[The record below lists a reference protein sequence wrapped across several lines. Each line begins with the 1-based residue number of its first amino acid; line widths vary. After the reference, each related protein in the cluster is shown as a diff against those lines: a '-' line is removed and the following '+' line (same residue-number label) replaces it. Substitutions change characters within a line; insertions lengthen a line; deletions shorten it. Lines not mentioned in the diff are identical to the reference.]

1 MTNTRLLLKK
11 QIKRLSNVMMAIDK
25 IQFPLELI
33 QISLNYQINK
43 TFISDIQPMLEH
55 ISEMVKKNFSEKT
68 GKIHFVAIT
77 KEFSNF
83 LVEIRINIIGKQ
95 IKYESERL
103 KLKLKTIQKPHISE
117 MKFNYKVL
125 SDTDLVVELIP
136 IQLEDEY
143 NLIKYPKEWYQQFIN
158 PLQII
163 TKKELLDLNFNF
175 LLY

>member
-1 MTNTRLLLKK
+1 MNNTRLLLKK
-11 QIKRLSNVMMAIDK
+11 QIKRLSNLMMGIDK

-33 QISLNYQINK
+33 QINLNYQIK
-43 TFISDIQPMLEH
+43 DTSVSEIQPMLEN
-55 ISEMVKKNFSEKT
+55 ISEMVKKNFNEKT

-77 KEFSNF
+77 KEFSHF
-83 LVEIRINIIGKQ
+83 SVEIRINIIGKQ

-103 KLKLKTIQKPHISE
+103 KLKLKTIPKTHILE

-125 SDTDLVVELIP
+125 TDTDLVVELIP

-158 PLQII
+158 PLQI
-163 TKKELLDLNFNF
+163 TSKKELLDLNFNF
-175 LLY
+175 LIY

>member
-11 QIKRLSNVMMAIDK
+11 QIKRLSNVMMGIDK
-25 IQFPLELI
+25 IEFPLELI
-33 QISLNYQINK
+33 QISLNYQIKK
-43 TFISDIQPMLEH
+43 TFVSDVQPMLEH

-68 GKIHFVAIT
+68 GEIHFVAIT

-83 LVEIRINIIGKQ
+83 LVEIRINIIGKH

-103 KLKLKTIQKPHISE
+103 RLKLKTIPKTQILE

-125 SDTDLVVELIP
+125 TDTDLVVELIP

-163 TKKELLDLNFNF
+163 TNKELLDLNFNF

>member
-1 MTNTRLLLKK
+1 
-11 QIKRLSNVMMAIDK
+11 MMGIEK

-33 QISLNYQINK
+33 QISLNFQIKN
-43 TFISDIQPMLEH
+43 ISVSEIQPMLEI
-55 ISEMVKKNFSEKT
+55 ISEMVKKNFNEKT

-103 KLKLKTIQKPHISE
+103 KLKLKTIPKTQILE

-125 SDTDLVVELIP
+125 TDTDLVVELIP

-158 PLQII
+158 PLQI
-163 TKKELLDLNFNF
+163 TSKNELLDLNFNF
-175 LLY
+175 LIY

>member
-1 MTNTRLLLKK
+1 MNNTRLTLKK
-11 QIKRLSNVMMAIDK
+11 QIKRLSNIMMGIEK

-33 QISLNYQINK
+33 QISLNYQIK
-43 TFISDIQPMLEH
+43 DTSVSEIYPLLEQ
-55 ISEMVKKNFSEKT
+55 ISELVKKIFREKI
-68 GKIHFVAIT
+68 GKIHFVAVT

-103 KLKLKTIQKPHISE
+103 KLKLKTIPKTKILE

-125 SDTDLVVELIP
+125 IDTDLVVELIP

-143 NLIKYPKEWYQQFIN
+143 NLIKYPKEWYGQFIN
-158 PLQII
+158 PLQI
-163 TKKELLDLNFNF
+163 TSKKELLDLNFNF

>member
-1 MTNTRLLLKK
+1 MMGIEK
-11 QIKRLSNVMMAIDK
+11 IK
-25 IQFPLELI
+25 FPLELI
-33 QISLNYQINK
+33 QISLNYQIKN
-43 TFISDIQPMLEH
+43 ISVSEIQPMLEI
-55 ISEMVKKNFSEKT
+55 ISEMVKKNFNEKT

-103 KLKLKTIQKPHISE
+103 KLKLKTIQKPHILE

-125 SDTDLVVELIP
+125 TDTDLVVELIP

-143 NLIKYPKEWYQQFIN
+143 NLIKYPKEWYHQFLN
-158 PLQII
+158 SLQIT

-175 LLY
+175 LLF

>member
-1 MTNTRLLLKK
+1 
-11 QIKRLSNVMMAIDK
+11 MMGIEK

-33 QISLNYQINK
+33 QISLNYQIKN
-43 TFISDIQPMLEH
+43 ISVSEIQPMLEN
-55 ISEMVKKNFSEKT
+55 ISEMVKKNFNEKT

-83 LVEIRINIIGKQ
+83 LVDIRINIIGKQ

-103 KLKLKTIQKPHISE
+103 KLKLKTIQKPHIIE

-143 NLIKYPKEWYQQFIN
+143 NLIKYPKEWFNQFLN
-158 PLQII
+158 SLQIT

>member
-1 MTNTRLLLKK
+1 
-11 QIKRLSNVMMAIDK
+11 MMGIEK

-33 QISLNYQINK
+33 QISLNYQIKN
-43 TFISDIQPMLEH
+43 ISVSEIQPMLEN
-55 ISEMVKKNFSEKT
+55 ISEMVKKNFNEKT

-77 KEFSNF
+77 KEFSDF

-103 KLKLKTIQKPHISE
+103 KLKLKTIQKPHIIE

-143 NLIKYPKEWYQQFIN
+143 NLIKYPKEWYHQFLN
-158 PLQII
+158 SLQI
-163 TKKELLDLNFNF
+163 TSKKELLDLNFNF

>member
-1 MTNTRLLLKK
+1 
-11 QIKRLSNVMMAIDK
+11 MMGIEK

-33 QISLNYQINK
+33 QISLNYQIKN
-43 TFISDIQPMLEH
+43 ISVSEIQPMLEI
-55 ISEMVKKNFSEKT
+55 ISEMVKKNFNEKT

-77 KEFSNF
+77 KEFSDF

-103 KLKLKTIQKPHISE
+103 KLKLKTIQKPHIIE

-143 NLIKYPKEWYQQFIN
+143 NLIKYPKEWYHQFLN
-158 PLQII
+158 SLQI
-163 TKKELLDLNFNF
+163 TSKKELLDLNFNF

>member
-1 MTNTRLLLKK
+1 
-11 QIKRLSNVMMAIDK
+11 MMGIEK

-33 QISLNYQINK
+33 QISLNFQIKN
-43 TFISDIQPMLEH
+43 ISVSEIQPMLEI
-55 ISEMVKKNFSEKT
+55 ISEMVKKYFNEKT

-103 KLKLKTIQKPHISE
+103 KLKLKTIQKPHILE

-143 NLIKYPKEWYQQFIN
+143 NLIKYPKEWYHQFLN
-158 PLQII
+158 SLQI
-163 TKKELLDLNFNF
+163 TSKKELLDLNFNF

>member
-1 MTNTRLLLKK
+1 MTNTRILLKK
-11 QIKRLSNVMMAIDK
+11 QIQRLSNVMMGIDK

-33 QISLNYQINK
+33 QVSLNYQIKKN
-43 TFISDIQPMLEH
+43 FVSDIQPMLEH
-55 ISEMVKKNFSEKT
+55 ISELIKKIFGEKT
-68 GKIHFVAIT
+68 GKIHFVGIT

-95 IKYESERL
+95 IKHESERL
-103 KLKLKTIQKPHISE
+103 KLKLKTIPKTQILELKY
-117 MKFNYKVL
+117 NYKVL
-125 SDTDLVVELIP
+125 NDTDLVVELIP

-163 TKKELLDLNFNF
+163 TNKELLDLNFNF

>member
-11 QIKRLSNVMMAIDK
+11 QIKRLSNVMMGIDK
-25 IQFPLELI
+25 IEFPLELI
-33 QISLNYQINK
+33 QISLNYQIKK
-43 TFISDIQPMLEH
+43 TFVSDIQPMLEH

-68 GKIHFVAIT
+68 RKIHFVAIT

-103 KLKLKTIQKPHISE
+103 RLKLKTIPKTQILE

-125 SDTDLVVELIP
+125 TDTDLVVELIP

-143 NLIKYPKEWYQQFIN
+143 NLINYPKEWNQQFTN
-158 PLQII
+158 PLQI
-163 TKKELLDLNFNF
+163 TTNKELLDLNFNF

>member
-11 QIKRLSNVMMAIDK
+11 QIKRLSNVMMGIDK
-25 IQFPLELI
+25 IEFPLELI
-33 QISLNYQINK
+33 QISLNYQIKK
-43 TFISDIQPMLEH
+43 TFVSDIQPMLEH

-103 KLKLKTIQKPHISE
+103 RLKLKTIPKTQILEK
-117 MKFNYKVL
+117 KFNYKVL
-125 SDTDLVVELIP
+125 TDTDLVVELIP

-143 NLIKYPKEWYQQFIN
+143 NLIKYPKEWFQLFTN
-158 PLQII
+158 PLQVIS
-163 TKKELLDLNFNF
+163 KKELLDLNFNF

>member
-1 MTNTRLLLKK
+1 MNNTRLLLKK
-11 QIKRLSNVMMAIDK
+11 QIKRLSNLMMGIEK
-25 IQFPLELI
+25 IEFPLELI
-33 QISLNYQINK
+33 QISLNYQIKN
-43 TFISDIQPMLEH
+43 ISVSEIQPMLEN

-143 NLIKYPKEWYQQFIN
+143 NLIKYPKEWFHQYLNQ
-158 PLQII
+158 LQI
-163 TKKELLDLNFNF
+163 TSKKELLDLNFNF
-175 LLY
+175 LIY

>member
-1 MTNTRLLLKK
+1 
-11 QIKRLSNVMMAIDK
+11 
-25 IQFPLELI
+25 
-33 QISLNYQINK
+33 
-43 TFISDIQPMLEH
+43 
-55 ISEMVKKNFSEKT
+55 
-68 GKIHFVAIT
+68 
-77 KEFSNF
+77 
-83 LVEIRINIIGKQ
+83 VEIRINIIGKQ

-103 KLKLKTIQKPHISE
+103 KLKLKTIQKPHILE

-143 NLIKYPKEWYQQFIN
+143 NLIKYPKEWYHQFLN
-158 PLQII
+158 SLQII

>member
-1 MTNTRLLLKK
+1 
-11 QIKRLSNVMMAIDK
+11 MMGIEK

-33 QISLNYQINK
+33 QISLNYQIKN
-43 TFISDIQPMLEH
+43 ISVSEIQPMLEI
-55 ISEMVKKNFSEKT
+55 ISEMVKKNFNEKT

-77 KEFSNF
+77 KEFSDF
-83 LVEIRINIIGKQ
+83 LVEIRVNIIGKQ

-103 KLKLKTIQKPHISE
+103 KLKLKTIQKPHIIE

-143 NLIKYPKEWYQQFIN
+143 NLIKYPKEWFKQFLN
-158 PLQII
+158 PLQIT

>member
-11 QIKRLSNVMMAIDK
+11 QIKRLSNVMMGIEK

-33 QISLNYQINK
+33 QVSLNYQIKK
-43 TFISDIQPMLEH
+43 TFVSYIQPMLEH
-55 ISEMVKKNFSEKT
+55 ISELVKKIFGEKT

-103 KLKLKTIQKPHISE
+103 KLKLKTIPKTQILELKY
-117 MKFNYKVL
+117 NYKVL
-125 SDTDLVVELIP
+125 TDTDLIVELIP

-163 TKKELLDLNFNF
+163 TNKELLDLNFNF

>member
-11 QIKRLSNVMMAIDK
+11 QIKRLSNVIIGIDK
-25 IQFPLELI
+25 IEFPLELI
-33 QISLNYQINK
+33 QISLNYQIKK
-43 TFISDIQPMLEH
+43 TFVSDIQPMLEH

-68 GKIHFVAIT
+68 GKIHFVVIT

-103 KLKLKTIQKPHISE
+103 RLKLKTIPKTQILK

-125 SDTDLVVELIP
+125 TDTDLVVELMP

-143 NLIKYPKEWYQQFIN
+143 NLIKYPKEWFLQFIN

-175 LLY
+175 LMY

>member
-1 MTNTRLLLKK
+1 MNNTRLLLKK
-11 QIKRLSNVMMAIDK
+11 QIKRLSNLMMGIEK

-33 QISLNYQINK
+33 QISLNYQIKN
-43 TFISDIQPMLEH
+43 ISVSEIQPMLEH
-55 ISEMVKKNFSEKT
+55 ISEMVKKNFSGKT
-68 GKIHFVAIT
+68 GKIYFVAIT

-103 KLKLKTIQKPHISE
+103 KLKLKTIPKNQILE

-125 SDTDLVVELIP
+125 NDTDLVVELIP

-143 NLIKYPKEWYQQFIN
+143 NLIKYPKEWFQQFLN
-158 PLQII
+158 SLQI
-163 TKKELLDLNFNF
+163 TTRKELLDLNFNF
-175 LLY
+175 LLH

>member
-1 MTNTRLLLKK
+1 
-11 QIKRLSNVMMAIDK
+11 MMGIDK

-33 QISLNYQINK
+33 QISLNYQIKN
-43 TFISDIQPMLEH
+43 ISVSDIQPMLEN
-55 ISEMVKKNFSEKT
+55 ISEMVKKNFNEKT
-68 GKIHFVAIT
+68 GKIHFVALT
-77 KEFSNF
+77 EEFSNF

-103 KLKLKTIQKPHISE
+103 KLKLKTIQKPHILE

-143 NLIKYPKEWYQQFIN
+143 NLIKYPKEWFHQYLNQ
-158 PLQII
+158 LQI
-163 TKKELLDLNFNF
+163 TSKKELLDLNFNF
-175 LLY
+175 LIY

>member
-1 MTNTRLLLKK
+1 
-11 QIKRLSNVMMAIDK
+11 MMGIEK

-33 QISLNYQINK
+33 QISLNYQIKN
-43 TFISDIQPMLEH
+43 ISVSEIQPMLEI
-55 ISEMVKKNFSEKT
+55 ISEMVKKNFNEKT

-77 KEFSNF
+77 KEFSDF

-103 KLKLKTIQKPHISE
+103 KLKLKTIQKPHILE

-143 NLIKYPKEWYQQFIN
+143 NLIKYPKEWYHQFLN
-158 PLQII
+158 SLQI
-163 TKKELLDLNFNF
+163 TSKKELLDLNFNF
-175 LLY
+175 LIY

>member
-1 MTNTRLLLKK
+1 
-11 QIKRLSNVMMAIDK
+11 MMGIDK

-33 QISLNYQINK
+33 QVSLNYQIKKN
-43 TFISDIQPMLEH
+43 FVSDIQPMLEH
-55 ISEMVKKNFSEKT
+55 ISELVKKIFGEKT

-103 KLKLKTIQKPHISE
+103 RLKLKTIPKTQILE

-125 SDTDLVVELIP
+125 TDTDLVVELIP

-143 NLIKYPKEWYQQFIN
+143 NLIKYPKEWYQQFLN
-158 PLQII
+158 SLQI
-163 TKKELLDLNFNF
+163 TTRKELLDLNFNF

>member
-1 MTNTRLLLKK
+1 
-11 QIKRLSNVMMAIDK
+11 MMGIEK

-33 QISLNYQINK
+33 QVSLNYQIKK
-43 TFISDIQPMLEH
+43 TFVSYIQPMLEH
-55 ISEMVKKNFSEKT
+55 ISELVKKIFGEKT

-103 KLKLKTIQKPHISE
+103 KLKLKTIPKTQILELKY
-117 MKFNYKVL
+117 NYKVL
-125 SDTDLVVELIP
+125 TDTDLIVELIP

-163 TKKELLDLNFNF
+163 TNKELLDLNFNF

>member
-1 MTNTRLLLKK
+1 MNNTRLTLKK
-11 QIKRLSNVMMAIDK
+11 QIKRLSNIMMGIEK

-33 QISLNYQINK
+33 QISLNYQIK
-43 TFISDIQPMLEH
+43 DTSVSEIYPLLEQ
-55 ISEMVKKNFSEKT
+55 ISELVKKNFREKI
-68 GKIHFVAIT
+68 GKIHFVAVT

-103 KLKLKTIQKPHISE
+103 KLKLKTLHKPHILE
-117 MKFNYKVL
+117 MKYNYKVL
-125 SDTDLVVELIP
+125 TDTDLVVELIP

-158 PLQII
+158 PLQIT
-163 TKKELLDLNFNF
+163 TKNELLDLNFNF

>member
-11 QIKRLSNVMMAIDK
+11 QIKRLSNVMLGIDK

-33 QISLNYQINK
+33 QISLNYQIKK
-43 TFISDIQPMLEH
+43 TFVSDIQPMLEH
-55 ISEMVKKNFSEKT
+55 ISELVKKNFSGKT
-68 GKIHFVAIT
+68 GKIHFLAIT

-103 KLKLKTIQKPHISE
+103 KLKLKTIPKNEILE

-125 SDTDLVVELIP
+125 TDTDLVVELIP

-143 NLIKYPKEWYQQFIN
+143 NLIKYPKEWYQQFTN
-158 PLQII
+158 PLQIA
-163 TKKELLDLNFNF
+163 TNKELLDLNFNF